1 MMNNT
6 DTNTQTEYVM
16 DVICKMQHLLYNGG
30 FECDQCSIK
39 WAAAKVACDA
49 AMKAIVTNLDDAPL
63 NVLECL
69 AEKYNTYYLMNSDF
83 EYAYL
88 MIERIIDCLIN

>member
-1 MMNNT
+1 MKT
-6 DTNTQTEYVM
+6 SDIGAQKEYVI
-16 DVICKMQHLLYNGG
+16 DVIYKTRQILYNGG

-63 NVLECL
+63 NVLDCL
-69 AEKYNTYYLMNSDF
+69 AERYNSYYLMNSDF